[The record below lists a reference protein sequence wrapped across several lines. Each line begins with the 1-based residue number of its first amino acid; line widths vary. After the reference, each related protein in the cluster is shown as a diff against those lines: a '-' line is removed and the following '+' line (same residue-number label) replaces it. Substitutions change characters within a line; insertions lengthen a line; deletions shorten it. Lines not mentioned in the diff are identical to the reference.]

1 MKYNLSLLHD
11 FLLEITS
18 AEKFKFVCVFILY
31 IFFQYYMVNNLNILK
46 TFWFVDPITN
56 RWLSDVKGRILLADL
71 EAQQNY
77 QRRSQ
82 K

>member
-1 MKYNLSLLHD
+1 
-11 FLLEITS
+11 
-18 AEKFKFVCVFILY
+18 
-31 IFFQYYMVNNLNILK
+31 MVNNLNILK